1 MSASSGRWAVRVF
14 SVPDPDALPVARDFT
29 DLRAR
34 QADAVEDGGR
44 CGLGWFGGRH
54 GSSLT

>member
-1 MSASSGRWAVRVF
+1 M
-14 SVPDPDALPVARDFT
+14 PDRDALPVARDFA
-29 DLRAR
+29 DLRAG